1 MLNICVRN
9 GLSGSLTQWLQSR
22 YHKELAKHKHGNN
35 IKELALP
42 FVHHVSNTKIQIY
55 ENTNI
60 RKPFDVLYVACGQE
74 EPWFEKEALYG
85 AQLVPSGI
93 SHQLFFHDLN
103 FFSRLQLFFSTSTF
117 FHDFNFFSR
126 PQLFFTTSTFR
137 RNYVR

>member
-1 MLNICVRN
+1 MLNICVQN

-55 ENTNI
+55 ENRSTYCMLRADRRN
-60 RKPFDVLYVACGQE
+60 RG
-74 EPWFEKEALYG
+74 FEKEALNG

-93 SHQLFFHDLN
+93 FFPRPQLFFTISTFFLDHN
-103 FFSRLQLFFSTSTF
+103 FFSRLQLFFTTSTF
-117 FHDFNFFSR
+117 FHDFNI
-126 PQLFFTTSTFR
+126 PT
-137 RNYVR
+137 

>member
-1 MLNICVRN
+1 MLNICVQN

-55 ENTNI
+55 ENRSTYCMLRADRRN
-60 RKPFDVLYVACGQE
+60 RG
-74 EPWFEKEALYG
+74 FEKEALNG

-103 FFSRLQLFFSTSTF
+103 FFSRLQLFFSTTTF
-117 FHDFNFFSR
+117 FHDFDFFSR